1 MNRIAISTLVVIGLV
16 LETNKLSAQQVTIAS
31 PEASVLHRSY
41 ASVAPN
47 KTPIGQAEAST
58 IAGNFPS
65 LSPQPASQQEK
76 NRPRSE
82 GSTPFSGSLITVGSS
97 LAVVLG
103 LFAALVWVTR
113 RFAAR
118 SMPQGGIPTEVMQAL
133 GSSPIDARTRL
144 TLVRCGNRIL
154 ILAQTATGVQPI
166 SEINDPNEVRQLTA
180 LCLSDSKKEFAST
193 LQAIE
198 KEQAAASYVDG
209 PSETPPRRSPGR
221 LFTTA

>member
-1 MNRIAISTLVVIGLV
+1 MNRIAISTLVVIGLGLAV
-16 LETNKLSAQQVTIAS
+16 NRSSAQQVTIAS

-41 ASVAPN
+41 ASVAPSS
-47 KTPIGQAEAST
+47 TPIEQTEAST
-58 IAGNFPS
+58 IPGNFPS
-65 LSPQPASQQEK
+65 LSPQSASEQESG
-76 NRPRSE
+76 PRSE
-82 GSTPFSGSLITVGSS
+82 GSIPFSGSLITVGSS

-133 GSSPIDARTRL
+133 GSSPLDPRTRL

-198 KEQAAASYVDG
+198 KEQAAADYVGEPID
-209 PSETPPRRSPGR
+209 TPPRRSPGR